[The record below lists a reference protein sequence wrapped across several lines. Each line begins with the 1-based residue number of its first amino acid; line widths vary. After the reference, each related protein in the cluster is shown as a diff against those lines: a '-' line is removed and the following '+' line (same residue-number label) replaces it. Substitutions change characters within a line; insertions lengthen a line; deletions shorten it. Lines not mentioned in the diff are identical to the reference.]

1 MSPGVTVAAGGAGF
15 SADGRRRWLILDRDG
30 VINHDSAAY
39 IRSPADWHPIDGA
52 LAAIARLHRAG
63 FGLAVATNQSGV
75 GRGYFDLEA
84 LEAIHAKMHA
94 AIAAAGGSIDAL
106 VFCPHTPD
114 EQCACRKPKPGLL
127 LCLMTECGFEAGD
140 AVMIGDAARDI
151 EAAHAAGMGAIA
163 VGDGADLLAGTF
175 GVPGFVNLA
184 VAADW
189 LLEGR
194 WPC

>member
-1 MSPGVTVAAGGAGF
+1 VSKPAF

-39 IRSPADWHPIDGA
+39 IRSPADWRPIDGA
-52 LAAIARLHRAG
+52 LAALARLHRAG

-75 GRGYFDLEA
+75 GRGYFDLPT
-84 LEAIHAKMHA
+84 LEAIHARMRA

-106 VFCPHTPD
+106 AYCPHTPD
-114 EQCACRKPKPGLL
+114 DHCACRKPKPGLL
-127 LCLMTECGFEAGD
+127 LRLMAESGFAAQE

-151 EAAHAAGMGAIA
+151 EAAHAAGTGAIA
-163 VGDGADLLAGTF
+163 VGDLADALAGTF

-184 VAADW
+184 AAADW
-189 LLEGR
+189 LLEGH

>member
-1 MSPGVTVAAGGAGF
+1 VNSAAF

-30 VINHDSAAY
+30 VINHDSVAY

-52 LAAIARLHRAG
+52 LGAIARLHRAG

-75 GRGYFDLEA
+75 GRGYFDLPTLA
-84 LEAIHAKMHA
+84 AIHARMHA
-94 AIAAAGGSIDAL
+94 AIVAAGGQMDAL
-106 VFCPHTPD
+106 VYCPHTPD
-114 EQCACRKPKPGLL
+114 AHCACRKPKPGLL
-127 LCLMTECGFEAGD
+127 LRLMADCGFAAGD
-140 AVMIGDAARDI
+140 AVMIGDAARDV

-163 VGDGADLLAGTF
+163 VGDLAAALADSF

-184 VAADW
+184 AAADW
-189 LLEGR
+189 LLEGH

>member
-1 MSPGVTVAAGGAGF
+1 MSPGVTEAAF
-15 SADGRRRWLILDRDG
+15 SARGRRRWLILDRDG

-52 LAAIARLHRAG
+52 PAAIARLHRAG

-75 GRGYFDLEA
+75 GRGYFDLPT
-84 LEAIHAKMHA
+84 LEAIHAKMHV
-94 AIAAAGGSIDAL
+94 AIAAAGGKIDAL
-106 VFCPHTPD
+106 AYCPHAPD
-114 EQCACRKPKPGLL
+114 AHCACRKPKPGLL
-127 LCLMTECGFEAGD
+127 LRLMAECGFAARD

-151 EAAHAAGMGAIA
+151 EAAQAAGTGAIA
-163 VGDGADLLAGTF
+163 VGDLAAALAGTF

-184 VAADW
+184 AAADW
-189 LLEGR
+189 LLEGH

>member
-1 MSPGVTVAAGGAGF
+1 MSAPGF

-39 IRSPADWHPIDGA
+39 IRSPADWRPIDGA

-75 GRGYFDLEA
+75 GRGYFDLPT

-94 AIAAAGGSIDAL
+94 AIAAAGGRIDAL
-106 VFCPHTPD
+106 AYCPHTPD
-114 EQCACRKPKPGLL
+114 EHCACRKPKPGLPL
-127 LCLMTECGFEAGD
+127 RLMAECGFEPQD
-140 AVMIGDAARDI
+140 ALMIGDTARDI
-151 EAAHAAGMGAIA
+151 EAAQAASTGAIA
-163 VGDGADLLAGTF
+163 VGDLADAL

-184 VAADW
+184 AAADW
-189 LLEGR
+189 LLEGH